1 MMGSRF
7 VTAGPPP
14 LPATAA
20 ADQWMLRFRS
30 TLVAVLGAIV
40 AGIACLA
47 FYTSFEAIRSYA
59 TRSAGIAPEHGWA
72 IPLLV
77 DSFII
82 VATGADLWFVTTA
95 KQRKW
100 WEVIW
105 PKLLLCGAALVS
117 FILNVA
123 HADHNWAAR
132 GVAAIPP
139 AALVLGVELLMMVLR
154 RATTLR
160 ATRLQE
166 QAYEF
171 QAALAGQ
178 LTVAQ
183 LPAAVQAALEA
194 AGGHAPA
201 PSEEHMSASIE
212 REVQPPPA
220 PAPDT
225 TPAVAAETREARE
238 AREAQEAREARR
250 RLLMPAEGRR
260 RSTLVVDAGSEL
272 APRTAAPLTAVGSA
286 LGDVRPSATRRNGSR
301 IPAPYLEASRII
313 DEREDGATLTPEGL
327 VDALAAE
334 GVVVDLRTARGL
346 LRELRPAVTALQ
358 SLQRP
363 SKASPSGASSPAS
376 GHPAGTANADG
387 AAPPQPGKGAG
398 KAGPAEAGRDRD
410 ERDNGRPI
418 GLVQAPKGPTR

>member
-1 MMGSRF
+1 
-7 VTAGPPP
+7 VTVGPPP
-14 LPATAA
+14 QLTAEA
-20 ADQWMLRFRS
+20 ADQWLLRFRS

-47 FYTSFEAIRSYA
+47 FYTSFEAIRAYA

-95 KQRKW
+95 RQRKW

-154 RATTLR
+154 RATALR
-160 ATRLQE
+160 AMRLQE
-166 QAYEF
+166 QALEF

-178 LTVAQ
+178 L
-183 LPAAVQAALEA
+183 AV
-194 AGGHAPA
+194 APA
-201 PSEEHMSASIE
+201 PPALGPGTAHVPAPAEEHMSASIE
-212 REVQPPPA
+212 REVEPHPHPQRPEPDAA
-220 PAPDT
+220 PAASG
-225 TPAVAAETREARE
+225 PAASQAEARPSGQGLE
-238 AREAQEAREARR
+238 PAASSADDSRR
-250 RLLMPAEGRR
+250 RART
-260 RSTLVVDAGSEL
+260 TLVVDAGSEL
-272 APRTAAPLTAVGSA
+272 APRTAAPLTAVRSP
-286 LGDVRPSATRRNGSR
+286 LGEVRPSATRRNGSR
-301 IPAPYLEASRII
+301 IPAPYLEASRIL

-327 VDALAAE
+327 VEALAAE
-334 GVVVDLRTARGL
+334 GVIVDLRTARGL

-363 SKASPSGASSPAS
+363 SKASPSGAGASVS
-376 GHPAGTANADG
+376 GHPAGTANAARVAPAEPGKAAPARPG
-387 AAPPQPGKGAG
+387 AAP
-398 KAGPAEAGRDRD
+398 PAEAGRDRGD
-410 ERDNGRPI
+410 GNGGRPI
-418 GLVQAPKGPTR
+418 GLVQAPKGSTR